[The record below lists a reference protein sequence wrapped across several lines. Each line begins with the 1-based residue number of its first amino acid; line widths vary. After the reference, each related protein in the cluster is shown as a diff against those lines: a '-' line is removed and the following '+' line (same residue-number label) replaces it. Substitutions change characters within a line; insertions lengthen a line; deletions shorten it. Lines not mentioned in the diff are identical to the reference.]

1 LCISLAFII
10 SIHGECKLKVT
21 FHARIHRCQLYLVV
35 FFMKLNI
42 QKCQH
47 LFLILQSTAHFCQHN
62 LQNWLLLLLLL
73 AEIYLISNN
82 IQAN

>member
-1 LCISLAFII
+1 
-10 SIHGECKLKVT
+10 
-21 FHARIHRCQLYLVV
+21 
-35 FFMKLNI
+35 MKLNI